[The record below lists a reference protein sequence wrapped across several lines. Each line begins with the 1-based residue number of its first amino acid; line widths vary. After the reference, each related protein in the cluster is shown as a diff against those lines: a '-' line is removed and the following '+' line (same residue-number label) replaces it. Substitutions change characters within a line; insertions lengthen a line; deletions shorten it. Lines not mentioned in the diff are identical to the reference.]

1 MSYGNLF
8 HELRDNAFDSVL
20 DDYAV
25 WDRTGVIPDGGV
37 LAKIRDNYCGQF
49 DVHGLMVMERHLLN
63 ECVIRLQ
70 RQYKQ
75 QKGV

>member
-25 WDRTGVIPDGGV
+25 WGRTGVIPDGGV
-37 LAKIRDNYCGQF
+37 LAKIRDNYCTQF
-49 DVHGLMVMERHLLN
+49 DAHGLMVMERHLLD
-63 ECVIRLQ
+63 ECVTRLK
-70 RQYKQ
+70 RYRK